1 MNWFDKFPQLSASSL
16 QHIKTKIDNI
26 FFSFSAVH
34 GESIENFFA
43 PLLHFLILVE
53 KLLVQTP
60 WPIILVAS
68 IFISYSVSKS
78 LKLTIAILFGLCSI
92 GIVGLW
98 EDTMQTLS
106 IILVATFLC
115 VAVGVPIGTL
125 LHNRK
130 FLQNIINPVLD
141 LMQTIP
147 TFVYLIPIITLM
159 GIGKVP
165 GLIAVCVYAVPPV
178 IRLTSLGLAQ
188 VPARYIETA
197 MALGLNNLKV
207 LILIKF
213 PIALQSI
220 LVGINQTI
228 MMSLGM
234 VVIASMIGV
243 SGLGAN
249 ILKAIN
255 NQYITTGLLNGFAIV
270 VIAII
275 LDRLFQSIRK
285 RK

>member
-1 MNWFDKFPQLSASSL
+1 MNWFDKFPQLSSSSL
-16 QHIKTKIDNI
+16 QHIKSDIDNI

-34 GESIENFFA
+34 GESIENFFV
-43 PLLHFLILVE
+43 PLLNFLIVIE
-53 KLLVQTP
+53 KLLVYTP
-60 WPIILVAS
+60 WPIILLA
-68 IFISYSVSKS
+68 IALISYSVSKS
-78 LKLTIAILFGLCSI
+78 WKLTIAIQFGLCAI
-92 GIVGLW
+92 GVIGLW
-98 EDTMQTLS
+98 EDTMKTLS
-106 IILVATFLC
+106 IILVATFIC
-115 VAVGVPIGTL
+115 IVFGVPIGTL
-125 LHNRK
+125 MHNRK
-130 FLQNIINPVLD
+130 FLQVVINPVLD

-165 GLIAVCVYAVPPV
+165 GLIAVCVYSVPPV
-178 IRLTSLGLAQ
+178 IRLTSLGLIQ
-188 VPARYIETA
+188 VPRRYIETA
-197 MALGLNNLKV
+197 MALGLSNVK
-207 LILIKF
+207 ILLMIKF
-213 PIALQSI
+213 PIALRSI

-243 SGLGAN
+243 SGLGSN

>member
-1 MNWFDKFPQLSASSL
+1 MDWFDKFPQLSASSL
-16 QHIKTKIDNI
+16 VYFKSKIDNL
-26 FFSFSAVH
+26 FFSFSASH
-34 GESIENFFA
+34 GEAIENFFE
-43 PLLHFLILVE
+43 PLLYFLIFVE

-60 WPIILVAS
+60 WVLILFVT
-68 IFISYSVSKS
+68 ILISYFVSKS
-78 LKLTIAILFGLCSI
+78 FKLTIAIVLGLCCI
-92 GIVGLW
+92 GLIGLW
-98 EDTMQTLS
+98 EDTMKTLS
-106 IILVATFLC
+106 IILVATFIC
-115 VAVGVPIGTL
+115 IIVGVPIGTL
-125 LHNRK
+125 LHNRN
-130 FLQNIINPVLD
+130 FLQKIVNPVLD

-165 GLIAVCVYAVPPV
+165 GLIAVCVYSVPPV
-178 IRLTSLGLAQ
+178 IRLTSLGLRQ
-188 VPARYIETA
+188 VPHRYIETA
-197 MALGLNNLKV
+197 MALGLTRLR
-207 LILIKF
+207 ILLMIKF
-213 PIALQSI
+213 PLALQSI

-243 SGLGAN
+243 SGLGSN

-275 LDRLFQSIRK
+275 LDRLFQSIIK

>member
-16 QHIKTKIDNI
+16 QFIKTKIDNI

-34 GESIENFFA
+34 GEAIENFFD

-60 WPIILVAS
+60 WPIILFAS
-68 IFISYSVSKS
+68 ALISYSVSKS
-78 LKLTIAILFGLCSI
+78 FRLTIAVLLGLCSI
-92 GIVGLW
+92 GMIGLW

-106 IILVATFLC
+106 IILVATLLC
-115 VAVGVPIGTL
+115 VTVGVPIGTL
-125 LHNRK
+125 LHNKK
-130 FLQNIINPVLD
+130 FLQTIVNPVLD

-165 GLIAVCVYAVPPV
+165 GLIAVCIYAVPPV

-188 VPARYIETA
+188 VPTRYIETA

-207 LILIKF
+207 LLLIKF
-213 PIALQSI
+213 PIALKSI
-220 LVGINQTI
+220 MVGINQTI

-243 SGLGAN
+243 SGLGSN

-275 LDRLFQSIRK
+275 LDRLFQSVRK

>member
-1 MNWFDKFPQLSASSL
+1 
-16 QHIKTKIDNI
+16 
-26 FFSFSAVH
+26 
-34 GESIENFFA
+34 
-43 PLLHFLILVE
+43 
-53 KLLVQTP
+53 
-60 WPIILVAS
+60 
-68 IFISYSVSKS
+68 
-78 LKLTIAILFGLCSI
+78 
-92 GIVGLW
+92 
-98 EDTMQTLS
+98 MQTLS
-106 IILVATFLC
+106 IILVATLLC
-115 VAVGVPIGTL
+115 VTVGVPIGTL
-125 LHNRK
+125 LHNKK
-130 FLQNIINPVLD
+130 FLQTIVNPVLD

-188 VPARYIETA
+188 VPTRYIETA

-207 LILIKF
+207 LLLIKF
-213 PIALQSI
+213 PIALKSI
-220 LVGINQTI
+220 MVGINQTI

-243 SGLGAN
+243 SGLGSN

-275 LDRLFQSIRK
+275 LDRLFQSVRK

>member
-1 MNWFDKFPQLSASSL
+1 MNWFDKFPQLSSSSL
-16 QHIKTKIDNI
+16 QHIKSDIDNI
-26 FFSFSAVH
+26 FFSFSAMH

-43 PLLHFLILVE
+43 PLLHFLIVMEKFLVY
-53 KLLVQTP
+53 TP
-60 WPIILVAS
+60 WPIILLA
-68 IFISYSVSKS
+68 ITLISYSVSKS
-78 LKLTIAILFGLCSI
+78 WKLTIAVQFGLCAI
-92 GIVGLW
+92 GVIGLW
-98 EDTMQTLS
+98 EDTMKTLS
-106 IILVATFLC
+106 IILVATFIC
-115 VAVGVPIGTL
+115 IVVGVPIGTL
-125 LHNRK
+125 MHNRK
-130 FLQNIINPVLD
+130 FLQAVINPVLD

-178 IRLTSLGLAQ
+178 IRLTSLGLIQ
-188 VPARYIETA
+188 VPSRYIETA
-197 MALGLNNLKV
+197 KALGLSNVKIL
-207 LILIKF
+207 LLIKF

-243 SGLGAN
+243 SGLGSN

>member
-16 QHIKTKIDNI
+16 LHLKTKIDNL
-26 FFSFSAVH
+26 FFTFSANH
-34 GESIENFFA
+34 GETIENFFV
-43 PLLHFLILVE
+43 PLLHFLIFVE
-53 KLLVQTP
+53 NILVQTP
-60 WPIILVAS
+60 WMIILLATS
-68 IFISYSVSKS
+68 FISYLVSKS
-78 LKLTIAILFGLCSI
+78 IRLTIAIIIGLCSI
-92 GIVGLW
+92 SLIGLW
-98 EDTMQTLS
+98 EDTMKTLS
-106 IILVATFLC
+106 IILVATFIC
-115 VAVGVPIGTL
+115 IIIGVPIGTL
-125 LHNRK
+125 LHSRNI
-130 FLQNIINPVLD
+130 LQKIINPVLD
-141 LMQTIP
+141 MMQTIP

-165 GLIAVCVYAVPPV
+165 GLIAVCVYAIPPV
-178 IRLTSLGLAQ
+178 VRLTSLGLKQ
-188 VPARYIETA
+188 VPYRYIETA
-197 MALGLNNLKV
+197 MALGLNNIK
-207 LILIKF
+207 ILLMIKF

-220 LVGINQTI
+220 LVGVNQTI

-275 LDRLFQSIRK
+275 LDRLFQSMIK

>member
-1 MNWFDKFPQLSASSL
+1 MNWFDKFPQLSSSSL
-16 QHIKTKIDNI
+16 QHIKSDIDNI

-34 GESIENFFA
+34 GESIENFFV
-43 PLLHFLILVE
+43 PLLNFLIFIE
-53 KLLVQTP
+53 KLLVYTP
-60 WPIILVAS
+60 WPIILLA
-68 IFISYSVSKS
+68 IALISYSVSKS
-78 LKLTIAILFGLCSI
+78 WKLTIAIQFGLCAI
-92 GIVGLW
+92 GVIGLW
-98 EDTMQTLS
+98 EDTMKTLS
-106 IILVATFLC
+106 IILVATFIC
-115 VAVGVPIGTL
+115 IVFGVPIGTL
-125 LHNRK
+125 MHNRK
-130 FLQNIINPVLD
+130 FLQVVINPVLD

-165 GLIAVCVYAVPPV
+165 GLIAVCVYSVPPV
-178 IRLTSLGLAQ
+178 IRLTSLGLIQ
-188 VPARYIETA
+188 VPRRYIETA
-197 MALGLNNLKV
+197 MALGLSNVK
-207 LILIKF
+207 ILLMIKF
-213 PIALQSI
+213 PIALRSI

-243 SGLGAN
+243 SGLGSN

>member
-1 MNWFDKFPQLSASSL
+1 MNWFDKFPQLSSSSL
-16 QHIKTKIDNI
+16 QHIKSDIDNI

-197 MALGLNNLKV
+197 MALGLNNFKV

>member
-16 QHIKTKIDNI
+16 QFIKTKIDNI

-34 GESIENFFA
+34 GEAIENFFD

-60 WPIILVAS
+60 WPIILFAS
-68 IFISYSVSKS
+68 ALISYSVSKS
-78 LKLTIAILFGLCSI
+78 FRLTIAVLLGLCSI
-92 GIVGLW
+92 GMIGLW

-106 IILVATFLC
+106 IILVATLLC
-115 VAVGVPIGTL
+115 VTVGVPIGTL
-125 LHNRK
+125 LHNKK
-130 FLQNIINPVLD
+130 FLQTIVNPVLD

-165 GLIAVCVYAVPPV
+165 GIIAVCVYAVPPV

-188 VPARYIETA
+188 VPTRYIETA

-207 LILIKF
+207 LLLIKF
-213 PIALQSI
+213 PIALKSI
-220 LVGINQTI
+220 MVGINQTI

-243 SGLGAN
+243 SGLGSN

-275 LDRLFQSIRK
+275 LDRLFQSVRK

>member
-16 QHIKTKIDNI
+16 QFIKTKIDNI

-34 GESIENFFA
+34 GEAIENFFD

-60 WPIILVAS
+60 WPIILFAS
-68 IFISYSVSKS
+68 ALISYSVSKS
-78 LKLTIAILFGLCSI
+78 FRLTIAVLLGLCSI
-92 GIVGLW
+92 GMIGLW

-106 IILVATFLC
+106 IILVATLLC
-115 VAVGVPIGTL
+115 VTVGVPIGTL
-125 LHNRK
+125 LHNKK
-130 FLQNIINPVLD
+130 FLQTIVNPVLD

-188 VPARYIETA
+188 VPTRYIETA

-207 LILIKF
+207 LLLIKF
-213 PIALQSI
+213 PIALKSI
-220 LVGINQTI
+220 MVGINQTI

-243 SGLGAN
+243 SGLGSN

-275 LDRLFQSIRK
+275 LDRLFQSVRK

>member
-16 QHIKTKIDNI
+16 QFIKTKIDNI
-26 FFSFSAVH
+26 FFSFSAMH
-34 GESIENFFA
+34 GEAIENFFD

-60 WPIILVAS
+60 WPIILFAS
-68 IFISYSVSKS
+68 ALISYSVSKS
-78 LKLTIAILFGLCSI
+78 FRLTIAVLLGLCSI
-92 GIVGLW
+92 GMIGLW

-106 IILVATFLC
+106 IILVATLLC
-115 VAVGVPIGTL
+115 VTVGVPIGTL
-125 LHNRK
+125 LHNKK
-130 FLQNIINPVLD
+130 FLQTIVNPVLD

-188 VPARYIETA
+188 VPTRYIETA

-207 LILIKF
+207 LLLIKF

-220 LVGINQTI
+220 MVGINQTI

-243 SGLGAN
+243 SGLGSN

-275 LDRLFQSIRK
+275 LDRLFQSVRK